1 MAEPDFTL
9 RRGDSASRLQAVL
22 TDSAGVAVTIEGATV
37 LLKMAPIAGGTLTV
51 AALATVDQVGVGTA
65 TDGLMGSVHYDWQAA
80 DTANA
85 GLFAGEWEVTFAGG
99 AVETFPNGDPFLVHI
114 TAGVS

>member
-22 TDSAGVAVTIEGATV
+22 TDSAGDPVTIEGATV
-37 LLKMAPIAGGTLTV
+37 LLKLAPIAGGTLTV
-51 AALATVDQVGVGTA
+51 AAVATVDQVGSGTA
-65 TDGLMGSVHYDWQAA
+65 TDGLMGSVHYDWLAA

-85 GLFAGEWEVTFAGG
+85 GLYLGEWEVTYLGG
-99 AVETFPNGDPFLVHI
+99 DVETFPNADPFLVHI